1 MSPYPGVFLILA
13 WSFRYSKVPAG
24 TDGAERT
31 RWKVLADRVVGEKP
45 RIRLSVASVELPD
58 GTVFDQYVMR
68 TARCALLAAAG
79 VSRLRSRPLG

>member
-1 MSPYPGVFLILA
+1 V
-13 WSFRYSKVPAG
+13 

-58 GTVFDQYVMR
+58 GTVFDQCVMR

-79 VSRLRSRPLG
+79 VSRLRSRPPG